1 MDIPMWAYI
10 VVGILAVAGFISVM
24 WFSLFLDKSEKK

>member
-10 VVGILAVAGFISVM
+10 VVVILAVAGFISVM
-24 WFSLFLDKSEKK
+24 WFSFFLDKSEKK